1 MSCGVM
7 VSMVLWWVYMAKY
20 DISRDFK
27 MTQDLETSLQH
38 LKSTYDSCFLLII
51 FVLGQLQ

>member
-1 MSCGVM
+1 M